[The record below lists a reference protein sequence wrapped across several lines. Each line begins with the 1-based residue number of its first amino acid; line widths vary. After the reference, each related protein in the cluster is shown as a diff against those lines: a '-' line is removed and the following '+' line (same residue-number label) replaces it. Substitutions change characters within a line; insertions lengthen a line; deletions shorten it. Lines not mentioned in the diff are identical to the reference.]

1 MWEKCGVQNQKIGVW
16 AWCLI
21 IPFVVLKTAKFGVK
35 ILGGWRMSK
44 TNQSQHMG
52 SQCSG
57 GTKLQ
62 PPLSTAMF
70 YCYNLNYNILT
81 VYNKEHPLVGT
92 QPQPFR
98 SGPTWPHSTR
108 IQKMLWNRETVKWN
122 CRAFGSLKLETKPVT
137 QLAQQNLLT
146 QWHRTIIRIRALGS
160 GIFNRWERR

>member
-1 MWEKCGVQNQKIGVW
+1 MGSGGGGGARKVLENEKVVLEKKMWEKCGVQNQKIGVW

-35 ILGGWRMSK
+35 IRGGGGCQK
-44 TNQSQHMG
+44 PTNQSQHMG

-98 SGPTWPHSTR
+98 SGPT
-108 IQKMLWNRETVKWN
+108 
-122 CRAFGSLKLETKPVT
+122 
-137 QLAQQNLLT
+137 
-146 QWHRTIIRIRALGS
+146 
-160 GIFNRWERR
+160 

>member
-1 MWEKCGVQNQKIGVW
+1 MKKWCWKKKMWEKCGVQNQKIGVW

-35 ILGGWRMSK
+35 ILGGGGCQK
-44 TNQSQHMG
+44 PTNQSQHMG

-81 VYNKEHPLVGT
+81 VYNKEPPLWEHSRN
-92 QPQPFR
+92 PFALAQHGHILPGSR
-98 SGPTWPHSTR
+98 R
-108 IQKMLWNRETVKWN
+108 CCETVKL
-122 CRAFGSLKLETKPVT
+122 SSETAG
-137 QLAQQNLLT
+137 LSEA
-146 QWHRTIIRIRALGS
+146 
-160 GIFNRWERR
+160 

>member
-21 IPFVVLKTAKFGVK
+21 IPFVVLKTAKFGVN

-44 TNQSQHMG
+44 TNQPVPTYGKSML
-52 SQCSG
+52 SG

-62 PPLSTAMF
+62 PPLSIAMF

-81 VYNKEHPLVGT
+81 VYNKEHPPVGT

-98 SGPTWPHSTR
+98 SGPT
-108 IQKMLWNRETVKWN
+108 
-122 CRAFGSLKLETKPVT
+122 
-137 QLAQQNLLT
+137 
-146 QWHRTIIRIRALGS
+146 
-160 GIFNRWERR
+160 